1 MVLHMS
7 WEMQNTKR
15 FIRERQLEILL
26 FSGIVVGL
34 FWWAARGTGLKI
46 DTFIGGFS
54 SAGEFLLSMF
64 PPNFA
69 ILFKVMPRI
78 IETLQMAVA
87 SIIIATAIALPLS
100 FLAARNTSPSYPIY
114 KITRLFLNLLRSIPT
129 LLWAL
134 LFIAMI
140 GLGPFPGILG
150 LAAHCIG
157 TLGKY
162 FSESIENVNPEI
174 IEATEATGAN
184 KIQIIIF
191 TIIPELKSLFL
202 GFSLYYFEFCI
213 RTASMMG
220 VVGAGGIG
228 MELLFSIR
236 LFRYQETLAILI
248 IIVAMVT
255 TVDTFSFII
264 RKRMIGLNIE

>member
-1 MVLHMS
+1 
-7 WEMQNTKR
+7 MQNTKK

-26 FSGIVVGL
+26 FLGILAIL
-34 FWWAARGTGLKI
+34 FGWAAKGTGLKI
-46 DTFIGGFS
+46 DAFIEGFS
-54 SAGEFLLSMF
+54 SAQEFLVSMF
-64 PPNFA
+64 PPNFM
-69 ILFKVMPRI
+69 IFPKIMPRI

-87 SIIIATAIALPLS
+87 SIIIATATALPLS
-100 FLAARNTSPSYPIY
+100 FLAARNTSPSHLVYRIM
-114 KITRLFLNLLRSIPT
+114 RLFLNLLRSIPT

-134 LFIAMI
+134 LFIAMV

-150 LAAHCIG
+150 LAFHCTG

-162 FSESIENVNPEI
+162 FSESIENVNPGI
-174 IEATEATGAN
+174 IEAAKATGASR
-184 KIQIIIF
+184 IQIIIF
-191 TIIPELKSLFL
+191 AIIPELKPVFL

-228 MELLFSIR
+228 MELLFNIR
-236 LFRYQETLAILI
+236 LFRYRETFAILI

-255 TVDTFSFII
+255 AIDTFSFIV